1 MADNKRN
8 MAVIHFP
15 GCTWTHEVKQVLEK
29 KMGCQRFNF
38 KSANMAHTLSEL
50 DVVLLPLVTV
60 QAKDESQSP
69 TGLTALPLEIFHFLS
84 EAGALSSLRIVALT
98 CGAHGPDCAGA
109 QDDGFGMPA
118 AACLRGMFRC
128 FRIDHP
134 SVPILHIDTD
144 ALGIPGKAEELQR
157 QVEAELSLTAD
168 LGSRSLVYTGREVAY
183 RRSRRFLPKLDICG
197 QRPPGSNTSVSSE
210 GVALITGGTGGLG
223 ITTAEAM
230 VDAGVR
236 CVVLSSRSGAISATA
251 PGNLVER
258 VAKLQQSASIILE
271 ACDAADEKQVVS
283 MLDRLRQQHGNL
295 RWVVNAAGIVL
306 PNEPEKLEAVFVPK
320 CLGAWNMHKHTQHDD
335 LEAMWFFSSLS
346 GGIGSEGMHNYAAAN
361 CYLDELARL
370 RRSQGLP
377 GVSLQF
383 PEVEEAG
390 MAAAF
395 GTRSSGATVSLAV
408 VRRAVK
414 QLMLGEGDP
423 AAIVALL
430 PVGYLIPRSV
440 FHMTALEPL
449 KARVD
454 QDLWANLERLEGEK
468 KDEVKSMRKEIAERR
483 QAARLVEKGA
493 ESSMQSCSSLV
504 LPQLHMGSLVM
515 SQNSPVKT
523 PGLVRSPYTHT
534 HTHSLSLSLSL
545 APSLPPSLSGDRS
558 LSQETSSKLRLLE

>member
-1 MADNKRN
+1 MDSKRN

-38 KSANMAHTLSEL
+38 KAGSMAHTLGEL
-50 DVVLLPLVTV
+50 DVVLLPLVTA
-60 QAKDESQSP
+60 QAKDESQS
-69 TGLTALPLEIFHFLS
+69 LTALPLEIFHFLN
-84 EAGALSSLRIVALT
+84 EAGALSAPLRIVALT

-128 FRIDHP
+128 FRIEHP
-134 SVPILHIDTD
+134 SFPILHIDTD

-168 LGSRSLVYTGREVAY
+168 LGKRSLVYTGREVAY
-183 RRSRRFLPKLDICG
+183 RKSRRFLPKLDICG
-197 QRPPGSNTSVSSE
+197 QRPPVSKRSVSSE
-210 GVALITGGTGGLG
+210 GVAVITGGTGGLG

-258 VAKLQQSASIILE
+258 VAKLQQLASVILE
-271 ACDAADEKQVVS
+271 ACDVADEKQVVS
-283 MLDRLRQQHGNL
+283 MLDRLRKQHGNL

-306 PNEPEKLEAVFVPK
+306 PNEPGKLEAVFVPK
-320 CLGAWNMHKHTQHDD
+320 CLGAWNMHKHTQRDD

-423 AAIVALL
+423 AAVVALL

-483 QAARLVEKGA
+483 QAARLTEKGA
-493 ESSMQSCSSLV
+493 EASMQSCSSLV
-504 LPQLHMGSLVM
+504 LSWDPRLKCLVA
-515 SQNSPVKT
+515 NRP
-523 PGLVRSPYTHT
+523 
-534 HTHSLSLSLSL
+534 
-545 APSLPPSLSGDRS
+545 AN
-558 LSQETSSKLRLLE
+558 RLTLEGRDT